1 MFSHKPSQQKY
12 SFYLEALTP
21 IMKELFGDDF
31 PVPIF
36 VSHLNAHIPSNRR
49 VIEAKLENQE
59 TAAKVRK
66 AYGDKMK
73 SCRETNL
80 YPDTLRGM
88 NIAMSVTRSTRV
100 RIEILRALAKVVKS
114 NSQKNVDAYV
124 LQHLTRPLLKVT
136 ITIPKKEVTTSR
148 TYGFAEAVEFVSC
161 RYRIQDRDLLM
172 HTKLR
177 ETWKTLNSSSWSY
190 AIQRTRKMNPKRL
203 LKRDSDA
210 NII

>member
-161 RYRIQDRDLLM
+161 RYKIQDRDLIDAYKAAGNMKNLEQLFM
-172 HTKLR
+172 VLR
-177 ETWKTLNSSSWSY
+177 
-190 AIQRTRKMNPKRL
+190 NPENEKDEPKEAPEKRF
-203 LKRDSDA
+203 RR
-210 NII
+210 